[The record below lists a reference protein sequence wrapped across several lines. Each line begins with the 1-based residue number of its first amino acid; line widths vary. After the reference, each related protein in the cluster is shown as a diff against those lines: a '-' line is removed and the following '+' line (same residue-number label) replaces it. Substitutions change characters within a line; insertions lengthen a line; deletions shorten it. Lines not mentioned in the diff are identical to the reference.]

1 MEHDQEA
8 NQGAG
13 DAGSDSSPGP
23 ESPTTPDAAAI
34 TKKLDEIL
42 QQLRQL
48 TRLRQ
53 HRDFSLTRLIA
64 VVVQLVVVALV
75 FWIAVGLVEL
85 PRLDPLAETW
95 VKLLAATLLQ
105 LLALT
110 CFVLDRQ
117 ER

>member
-1 MEHDQEA
+1 MEHDHETNQGQGDTGSAPSPGQEA
-8 NQGAG
+8 
-13 DAGSDSSPGP
+13 
-23 ESPTTPDAAAI
+23 PTTPDAAAI

-42 QQLRQL
+42 QQLKQL
-48 TRLRQ
+48 ARLRQ

-85 PRLDPLAETW
+85 PRLNPVAETW
-95 VKLLAATLLQ
+95 LKLLAATLLQ